1 MRNSIRSTI
10 IGLLLFAGIGI
21 DAQPLLQAIGFGN
34 FRENGTA
41 VEAGL
46 GYATT
51 AHYDSLNFL
60 PNNPAGWHDLRT
72 VRFMV
77 GGDIGIQMIPA
88 SEIYQSTG
96 SKITSQFQRLSRLQ
110 VGIPLGQRIYA
121 SVGTE
126 PITDMAGHFQSV
138 IGTDSLAPN
147 LAVENSGGVWGM
159 FAGAGYRLNNKW
171 SFGLKW
177 QHLTG
182 YYSQQTTQYYPEFLT
197 SSKALLRGFIR
208 GDVLEMG
215 VQTRIANNILYG
227 ITASFVVNNPVY
239 DGTMTSSGTAQN
251 LKFTENLPDW
261 PTRLAMGLEYKYS
274 ERVFYL
280 VDLSQRFFNEDA
292 FSDNNL
298 FTIPDNWSVN
308 SASTVNMGILIKHRD
323 LVGSLLYKTDWRMG
337 FYNKIFYASP
347 SANTYIRETFLTC
360 GFGFPL
366 PQNHS
371 RLDLALGVGKRG
383 GLTDYPA
390 ENIVNIKL
398 SIQTSE
404 YWFTNAKRR

>member
-1 MRNSIRSTI
+1 MRKYIRFSIDSFLI
-10 IGLLLFAGIGI
+10 LVGMQIS
-21 DAQPLLQAIGFGN
+21 AQPLLQAVGFGN

-72 VRFMV
+72 VRFLV
-77 GGDIGIQMIPA
+77 GGDIGIQMVPT
-88 SEIYQSTG
+88 SEIYLSTG
-96 SKITSQFQRLSRLQ
+96 SKITSQFERLSRFQIGLP
-110 VGIPLGQRIYA
+110 IGQRIYA
-121 SVGTE
+121 SIGTE
-126 PITDMAGHFQSV
+126 PLTDMSGNFQATT
-138 IGTDSLAPN
+138 GTDSLAPN
-147 LAVENSGGVWGM
+147 LSVKNSGGVWGM
-159 FAGAGYRLNNKW
+159 FAGAGYRLNDKW

-182 YYSQQTTQYYPEFLT
+182 YYAQQTTQYYPEFLT
-197 SSKALLRGFIR
+197 NSKALLTGYIR
-208 GDVLEMG
+208 GDVLELG
-215 VQTRIANNILYG
+215 VQTRIADNLLYG
-227 ITASFVVNNPVY
+227 ITANFVINNPLY
-239 DGTMTSSGTAQN
+239 DAEMTSSGTAQS
-251 LKFTENLPDW
+251 LKFTEQLPDW

-280 VDLSQRFFNEDA
+280 LDLSQRFFNKEA
-292 FSDNNL
+292 FSNNYL
-298 FTIPDNWSVN
+298 FTIPTGWSVN
-308 SASTVNMGILIKHRD
+308 SASSFNMGILIKHRD
-323 LVGSLLYKTDWRMG
+323 LIGSLLDMTDWRLG

-347 SANTYIRETFLTC
+347 SSNTYIRETYLTG

-383 GLTDYPA
+383 GLTSYPA
-390 ENIVNIKL
+390 ENIVNIKV